1 MTELIALNKVEAVSI
16 CLSTIGEPRIN
27 SLEGA
32 GLDAQ
37 MAAEVIDETSRKVQA
52 KGWHWNKEIHKL
64 SPDVFGNINLPA
76 NTVEVDTVN
85 GSVSV
90 DIVKRGLRLFNKAT
104 SSYTFT
110 EPLELKL
117 VVLLPFDELP
127 NAAQDYITVRSARV
141 FQARVL
147 GSETQEKFTERDER
161 DAWAELKK
169 YELRTGDYNLIY
181 DSASSA
187 SVLQRRIYHRIIR

>member
-1 MTELIALNKVEAVSI
+1 MADTTPLDKVEAVSI

-76 NTVEVDTVN
+76 NTVEVDSVN

-90 DIVKRGLRLFNKAT
+90 DIVQRGLRLFDKTKAT
-104 SSYTFT
+104 FSFT
-110 EPLELKL
+110 TPVELKL
-117 VVLLPFDELP
+117 VVLLPFDDLP
-127 NAAQDYITVRSARV
+127 HAAKDYITVRAARV

-147 GSETQEKFTERDER
+147 GSETQEKFTEKDER
-161 DAWAELKK
+161 DAWAELRKH
-169 YELRTGDYNLIY
+169 ELRTADFNMLR
-181 DSASSA
+181 SSNSTASI
-187 SVLQRRIYHRIIR
+187 LDRRIYFRKIW